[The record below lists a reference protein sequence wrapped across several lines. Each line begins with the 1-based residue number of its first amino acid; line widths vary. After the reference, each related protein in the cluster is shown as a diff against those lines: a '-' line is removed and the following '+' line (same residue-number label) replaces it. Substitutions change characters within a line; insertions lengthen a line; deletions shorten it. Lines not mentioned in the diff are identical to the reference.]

1 MATSLQTWP
10 SSWVMLFSLIANM
23 IGGEKAD
30 LTLTKSSGAQ
40 PWISITNYDKK
51 VMMMLYLVC
60 LLLHVIRTQL
70 ESPSVFENCD
80 SQNTCGS

>member
-10 SSWVMLFSLIANM
+10 SSRVMLFSLIANM

-51 VMMMLYLVC
+51 
-60 LLLHVIRTQL
+60 
-70 ESPSVFENCD
+70 SDDDAVFSLFTLACN
-80 SQNTCGS
+80 

>member
-10 SSWVMLFSLIANM
+10 SSRVMLFSLIANV
-23 IGGEKAD
+23 IGGKKAD